1 MKKVISIEGM
11 MCPHCSGRVTEAL
24 NAIEGVSAEVSHE
37 TGKAVCTLQSEVS
50 NDALS
55 AAVTG
60 AGYKVLGIE

>member
-24 NAIEGVSAEVSHE
+24 NAVEGVSAEVSHE
-37 TGKAVCTLQSEVS
+37 TGKAVCTLQKDVA
-50 NDALS
+50 DDVLS

-60 AGYKVLGIE
+60 AGYQVIGIE